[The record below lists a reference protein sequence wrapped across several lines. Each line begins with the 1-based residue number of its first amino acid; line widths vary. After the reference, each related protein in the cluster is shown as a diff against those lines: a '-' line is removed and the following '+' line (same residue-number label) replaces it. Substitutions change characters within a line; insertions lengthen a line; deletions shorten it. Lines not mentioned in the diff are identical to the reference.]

1 MKKQVAEQVTS
12 GQHLVNTRNGMKF
25 LVEDINRITK
35 KFVILNLET
44 QEEKEVA
51 LATLLRNY
59 ELDNDQEVKQETKVE
74 ELQATEEVAEDK
86 VEEKQEAKQE
96 HVSVPRPKK
105 SEKEKEPKRRSVALE
120 SLDKLR
126 SDLEKRIK
134 EEFDAERKV
143 TTQYIGYKA
152 KRNFIEIHQ
161 GATSLYVLLRPNLF
175 NQAQLDSLTK
185 LFPEKHGWAL
195 SAKYSILTDKDV
207 EEVMELVKLS
217 YLNAE
222 GITSV
227 SEIDNSEEEESK

>member
-59 ELDNDQEVKQETKVE
+59 ELDGDQEVKQETKVE

-86 VEEKQEAKQE
+86 VEEKQE

-175 NQAQLDSLTK
+175 NQEQLDSLTK

>member
-12 GQHLVNTRNGMKF
+12 GQRLVNTRNGMKF

-59 ELDNDQEVKQETKVE
+59 ELDGDQEVKQETKVE

-105 SEKEKEPKRRSVALE
+105 SEKEKEPNRRSVALE

-161 GATSLYVLLRPNLF
+161 GATSLYVMLRPDLF
-175 NQAQLDSLTK
+175 SQEQLDSLTK
-185 LFPEKHGWAL
+185 LFPAKHGWAL

>member
-35 KFVILNLET
+35 KYVILNLET

-59 ELDNDQEVKQETKVE
+59 ELDGDQEVKQETKVE
-74 ELQATEEVAEDK
+74 ELQATEEV

-175 NQAQLDSLTK
+175 NQEQLDSLTK

-227 SEIDNSEEEESK
+227 SEIDNSEEEKSK